1 QQTCF
6 KEGFLPMYGDYGWP
20 LLPEYNCEW
29 NIFGTAEVLSGW
41 FNAMWVYCNR
51 DREGPP
57 LDWCTVHADRQRY
70 VPEAWINAPIA
81 DPNTLPPDELV
92 SLYMKLYD
100 AQHSGGAFEWK
111 VAV

>member
-1 QQTCF
+1 MRCGVGASGLIHYRLEST
-6 KEGFLPMYGDYGWP
+6 DNV
-20 LLPEYNCEW
+20 LL
-29 NIFGTAEVLSGW
+29 
-41 FNAMWVYCNR
+41 VYCNR